1 MQQDEGGQWMI
12 QIMPLDEAR
21 KRQLHN
27 EYLERLFPM
36 PKNIWR
42 PELTEEQQKEH
53 QRMLDAGEI
62 EF

>member
-1 MQQDEGGQWMI
+1 MI

-21 KRQLHN
+21 KRQLHQD
-27 EYLERLFPM
+27 YLERLFPM

-42 PELTEEQQKEH
+42 PELTEEQKEEH